1 MNQLCAK
8 RSFKKSARTVGEILK
23 IDICGT
29 LASEKAF
36 LGCLGEFS
44 G

>member
-29 LASEKAF
+29 LEKAF
-36 LGCLGEFS
+36 WVVLAKNFG
-44 G
+44 